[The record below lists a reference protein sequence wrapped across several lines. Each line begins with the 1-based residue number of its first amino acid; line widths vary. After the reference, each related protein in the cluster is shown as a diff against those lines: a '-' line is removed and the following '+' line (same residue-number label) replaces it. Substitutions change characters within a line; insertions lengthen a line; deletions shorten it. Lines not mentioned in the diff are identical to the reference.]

1 MLDWSAV
8 SLLERVPELRTA
20 VVRHTV
26 RDVVAD
32 KIATLIASGMLQVGD
47 VLPSERD
54 LAAALQVSRV
64 TVRGGHQILSAR
76 GIIEVSHGVR
86 QPRRLDRCR
95 PGQDRAAR
103 AAPDQQLRHRG
114 GARGAP
120 PGRARR
126 SSPTRP
132 RASTRPSSLSCA
144 RPPGGA
150 GRRRS
155 TILSRFLISDREFH
169 LAIYQ
174 ACGNPVLADF
184 VSDLYAYFME
194 HRRKAVSRPGAI
206 LRSVRDHEAIL
217 AALEARDPARVVAR
231 LRGPYRPHLPD
242 NPIDHRRGGQE
253 PAAIPDESV
262 VTRTHARAG
271 TKKPAARWAAIGG
284 NDEET

>member
-64 TVRGGHQILSAR
+64 TVRGGLQILSAR

-86 QPRRLDRCR
+86 SRVASTDVGPVKTGLREPRLINSY
-95 PGQDRAAR
+95 PIEAVHAAR
-103 AAPDQQLRHRG
+103 LLVERQVVADAALRIDEAGLALLRDLL
-114 GARGAP
+114 AAQ
-120 PGRARR
+120 A
-126 SSPTRP
+126 
-132 RASTRPSSLSCA
+132 ASQDDPVT
-144 RPPGGA
+144 
-150 GRRRS
+150 
-155 TILSRFLISDREFH
+155 FLISDREFH

-194 HRRKAVSRPGAI
+194 HRRKAVSRRAAI
-206 LRSVRDHEAIL
+206 LRSVRDHEAIV
-217 AALEARDPARVVAR
+217 AALEARDPARVVAAFEV
-231 LRGPYRPHLPD
+231 H
-242 NPIDHRRGGQE
+242 IDRIHQT
-253 PAAIPDESV
+253 
-262 VTRTHARAG
+262 TRSIMDAEG
-271 TKKPAARWAAIGG
+271 KSPPPSLTKAS
-284 NDEET
+284 